1 MTRFWSTFLLLLMW
15 SLIDSTI
22 ESPVSIIAPRDDDPY
37 RLPENLLQVHHYDIE
52 LTLYDTVFDTNTFEG
67 HSIVSFSLLEN
78 TNSIKIHAD
87 GMNFS
92 SVTLLDINDN
102 SISLLNEEFAIDPV
116 TTFVTINTVPTLQAG
131 SIYYLHFHYVSL
143 LRTDAFRGFYK
154 SSYQTLTGETKNL
167 ATTQFQTTFAR
178 RAFPCFDEPSFKATF
193 DIKIIHPN
201 EYNAK
206 SNTRGTEE
214 EITRYQF

>member
-1 MTRFWSTFLLLLMW
+1 MIKFWTTFLLLLMW
-15 SLIDSTI
+15 GFIDSTI

-52 LTLYDTVFDTNTFEG
+52 LTLYNTVFDTNTFEG
-67 HSIVSFSLLEN
+67 RSIVSFTLLQS

-102 SISLLNEEFAIDPV
+102 SIQLLNEEFTIDSV
-116 TTFVTINTVPTLQAG
+116 TTFVTINTVQALAAG

-154 SSYQTLTGETKNL
+154 SSYQTLSGEIKNL

-193 DIKIIHPN
+193 DIKIVHPS

-206 SNTRGTEE
+206 SNTRGTEG
-214 EITRYQF
+214 EISR